1 MVSEKRTGVGH
12 LRSPKK
18 AILLNMTMQA
28 GQISAECSMRL
39 WKGRTSRFGVDLV
52 VGGEQGGA
60 DGGGGHGVAFGGR
73 AV

>member
-1 MVSEKRTGVGH
+1 MR
-12 LRSPKK
+12 
-18 AILLNMTMQA
+18 QA
-28 GQISAECSMRL
+28 GFVDSRPGGVVGVDGDVDCILYVQHA
-39 WKGRTSRFGVDLV
+39 GRFGVDLV

>member
-1 MVSEKRTGVGH
+1 MGVDGDVDC
-12 LRSPKK
+12 
-18 AILLNMTMQA
+18 ILYVQHA
-28 GQISAECSMRL
+28 G
-39 WKGRTSRFGVDLV
+39 RFGVDLV